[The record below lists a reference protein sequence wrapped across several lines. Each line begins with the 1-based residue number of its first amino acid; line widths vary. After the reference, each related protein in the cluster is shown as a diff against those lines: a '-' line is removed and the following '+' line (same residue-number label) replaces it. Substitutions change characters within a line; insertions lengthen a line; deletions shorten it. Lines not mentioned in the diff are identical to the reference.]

1 MKERMNCLMLEIQS
15 IVRLQKVWFNW
26 GIEEDITEDLIE
38 DLIF

>member
-1 MKERMNCLMLEIQS
+1 MQERMNCLMLEIQS